1 MDSIVGNALLL
12 GILAVVLSTTVSPAV
27 HAQIMDVTIGMPMQ
41 EVIAALGEPD
51 RKAVLSGKVLR
62 DLAEI
67 SPEVAVS
74 KSRIVFIYNKD
85 NIQVWFQQGR
95 VTGITK
101 DGISILR
108 PK

>member
-1 MDSIVGNALLL
+1 VGPALRL
-12 GILAVVLSTTVSPAV
+12 GICVVVLSTTVSPAL

-41 EVIAALGEPD
+41 DVVAALGEPD

-62 DLAEI
+62 DLTEI
-67 SPEVAVS
+67 SPEIAGS

-85 NIQVWFQQGR
+85 NVQVWFRQGR

-101 DGISILR
+101 EGVSIVR

>member
-1 MDSIVGNALLL
+1 MGNALFL
-12 GILAVVLSTTVSPAV
+12 GVLAVVLSTSVSPA
-27 HAQIMDVTIGMPMQ
+27 ASAEIMDVTIGMPME

-62 DLAEI
+62 DLTEM

-85 NIQVWFQQGR
+85 NIQVWFRQGR
-95 VTGITK
+95 VTGMTK
-101 DGISILR
+101 DGISIMP